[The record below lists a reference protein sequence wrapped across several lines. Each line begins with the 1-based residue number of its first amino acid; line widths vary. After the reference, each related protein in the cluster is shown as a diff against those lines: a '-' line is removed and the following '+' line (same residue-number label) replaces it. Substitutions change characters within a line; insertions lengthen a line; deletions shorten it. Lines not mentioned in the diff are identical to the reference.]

1 MERSVS
7 EGAEW
12 RARSAPCCTRL
23 RRIVYTELD
32 FEDRSWTVRDDR
44 QSGTVSRFEATELN
58 GCRST
63 FRAAPVL
70 PSSSFSS
77 KLLACCSSFD
87 RAPISLLSF
96 SSRDYSARFSS
107 ETMKSVVKTA
117 SSLLALAV
125 IRKFFPSIFFLS
137 PSLSVFSSFFHS
149 KVKSCDTRNNRK
161 PSVPSR
167 FLLCRKLT
175 QLNLVAT
182 RRDSLR
188 TKRNKVHFPNFI
200 SPPFANEYFARR
212 SSIFFFIFFMDL
224 NSDRPPSFENGDHH
238 RLPIILTLRI
248 TDVSHF
254 RTIVQRPRDRSI
266 SNLCANVAT
275 NNSKKPSNNSKR
287 EGTHWA

>member
-7 EGAEW
+7 EAEW

-23 RRIVYTELD
+23 RRIVCTELD

-125 IRKFFPSIFFLS
+125 IRKFFPPTFFFLS
-137 PSLSVFSSFFHS
+137 
-149 KVKSCDTRNNRK
+149 
-161 PSVPSR
+161 
-167 FLLCRKLT
+167 LCL
-175 QLNLVAT
+175 
-182 RRDSLR
+182 
-188 TKRNKVHFPNFI
+188 
-200 SPPFANEYFARR
+200 
-212 SSIFFFIFFMDL
+212 FFFL
-224 NSDRPPSFENGDHH
+224 SFES
-238 RLPIILTLRI
+238 RI
-248 TDVSHF
+248 E
-254 RTIVQRPRDRSI
+254 RY
-266 SNLCANVAT
+266 
-275 NNSKKPSNNSKR
+275 
-287 EGTHWA
+287 

>member
-1 MERSVS
+1 MERSFS
-7 EGAEW
+7 EAEW

-23 RRIVYTELD
+23 RRIVCTELD

-125 IRKFFPSIFFLS
+125 IRKFFPPTFFFLS
-137 PSLSVFSSFFHS
+137 LS
-149 KVKSCDTRNNRK
+149 
-161 PSVPSR
+161 
-167 FLLCRKLT
+167 FLLSFVRKSNRAILET
-175 QLNLVAT
+175 TENRMFDRVFYCVA
-182 RRDSLR
+182 
-188 TKRNKVHFPNFI
+188 N
-200 SPPFANEYFARR
+200 
-212 SSIFFFIFFMDL
+212 
-224 NSDRPPSFENGDHH
+224 
-238 RLPIILTLRI
+238 
-248 TDVSHF
+248 
-254 RTIVQRPRDRSI
+254 
-266 SNLCANVAT
+266 
-275 NNSKKPSNNSKR
+275 
-287 EGTHWA
+287 